1 MKQRNII
8 IVCDG
13 DFPTAKQPLKVL
25 RDAAGV
31 APSKNVA
38 CKNALSKSSSAGKRN
53 GIIIACD
60 GTVVNLAKHGFT
72 PDYIVGDMDT
82 LSAANQKKY
91 KKLIR
96 KNSSQE
102 NNDQTKAF
110 EFALQLIKEEAKA
123 ATMAKSAA
131 AKSKAESAATTK
143 SARANSSLQTQ
154 YKIIILGATGK
165 REDHTLGNISLLA
178 DYAEM
183 LKQNFSVK
191 ATAGNKK
198 LTTDKDN
205 PYNITVEI
213 ITDYGIFTP
222 YLDSFKITGR
232 PRGLASQK
240 KGEQISFFAFDS
252 TLRIKSKGLVYPL
265 DNVKFDMWWKAT
277 LNEFAGDGKGR
288 DIAGNRKSRAA
299 ANSGKTT
306 AELKFN
312 HPAKVIVFRK
322 HN

>member
-25 RDAAGV
+25 REAA
-31 APSKNVA
+31 
-38 CKNALSKSSSAGKRN
+38 
-53 GIIIACD
+53 IIIACD
-60 GTVVNLAKHGFT
+60 GTVVNLTKHGFT
-72 PDYIVGDMDT
+72 PNYIVGDMDT

-91 KKLIR
+91 KKLIH

-110 EFALQLIKEEAKA
+110 EFALQLIKQEARA
-123 ATMAKSAA
+123 ATIANGAV
-131 AKSKAESAATTK
+131 AKSKAENTATTK

-183 LKQNFSVK
+183 LKQSFSAK

-198 LTTDKDN
+198 NTTDKDN

-232 PRGLASQK
+232 PRGSASQK

-299 ANSGKTT
+299 ANSDKTT

>member
-25 RDAAGV
+25 REAA
-31 APSKNVA
+31 
-38 CKNALSKSSSAGKRN
+38 
-53 GIIIACD
+53 IIIACD

-91 KKLIR
+91 KKLIH

-110 EFALQLIKEEAKA
+110 EFALQLIKQEARA
-123 ATMAKSAA
+123 ATMAKG
-131 AKSKAESAATTK
+131 
-143 SARANSSLQTQ
+143 ANNSLQIQ
-154 YKIIILGATGK
+154 YKITILGATGK

-183 LKQNFSVK
+183 LKQSFSAK

-205 PYNITVEI
+205 LYNITVEI

-232 PRGLASQK
+232 PRGSASQK
-240 KGEQISFFAFDS
+240 KGEQISFFAFDP

-277 LNEFAGDGKGR
+277 LNEFAESN
-288 DIAGNRKSRAA
+288 AL
-299 ANSGKTT
+299 
-306 AELKFN
+306 LKFN
-312 HPAKVIVFRK
+312 HPAKVLIFRK
-322 HN
+322 F

>member
-25 RDAAGV
+25 REAAGG
-31 APSKNVA
+31 AP
-38 CKNALSKSSSAGKRN
+38 SKSSSAGKRN

-60 GTVVNLAKHGFT
+60 GTVVNLAKNRFT

-110 EFALQLIKEEAKA
+110 EFALQLIKEEARA
-123 ATMAKSAA
+123 ATIAKG
-131 AKSKAESAATTK
+131 
-143 SARANSSLQTQ
+143 ANSSLQTQ
-154 YKIIILGATGK
+154 YKITILGATGK

-183 LKQNFSVK
+183 LKQSFSAK

-205 PYNITVEI
+205 LYNITVEI

-232 PRGLASQK
+232 PRGSASQK
-240 KGEQISFFAFDS
+240 KGEQVSFFAFDP

>member
-25 RDAAGV
+25 REAA
-31 APSKNVA
+31 
-38 CKNALSKSSSAGKRN
+38 
-53 GIIIACD
+53 IIIACD

-72 PDYIVGDMDT
+72 PNYIVGDMDT

-91 KKLIR
+91 KKLIH

-110 EFALQLIKEEAKA
+110 EFALQIIKQEAR
-123 ATMAKSAA
+123 AA
-131 AKSKAESAATTK
+131 AMANGAVTKSKAENAAAIK
-143 SARANSSLQTQ
+143 PACSNSSLQTQ
-154 YKIIILGATGK
+154 YKITILGATGK

-183 LKQNFSVK
+183 LKQNFSAK
-191 ATAGNKK
+191 ATTGNKK
-198 LTTDKDN
+198 LTTDKGH

-213 ITDYGIFTP
+213 ITDYGTFIP

-232 PRGLASQK
+232 PRSLASQK
-240 KGEQISFFAFDS
+240 KGEQISFFAFDP

-277 LNEFAGDGKGR
+277 LNEFAGDV
-288 DIAGNRKSRAA
+288 AF
-299 ANSGKTT
+299 
-306 AELKFN
+306 LKFN
-312 HPAKVIVFRK
+312 HPAKVLIFRK
-322 HN
+322 F